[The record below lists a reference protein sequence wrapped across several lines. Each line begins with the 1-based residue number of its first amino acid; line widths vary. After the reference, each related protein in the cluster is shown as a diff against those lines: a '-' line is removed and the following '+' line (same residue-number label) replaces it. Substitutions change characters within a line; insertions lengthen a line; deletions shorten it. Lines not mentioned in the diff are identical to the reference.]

1 MTAFEIF
8 MYAAA
13 ILTVLWLRAE
23 PQAPTP
29 IAVAPAVQ
37 PVDDLPA
44 LPVLLAQSEKLT
56 APPVVTSRTVAAD
69 MVEPVAIARIE
80 DAWIAE
86 LEVEPPSPT
95 AAADYLETWSAQE
108 LRRECSRRGIAWRNA
123 HGKGKHLLKEEMLKA
138 LC

>member
-8 MYAAA
+8 MYTAA

-23 PQAPTP
+23 PQTAPP
-29 IAVAPAVQ
+29 IAVAPAMQ

-44 LPVLLAQSEKLT
+44 LPVLLAQAEKLT
-56 APPVVTSRTVAAD
+56 ARPVPAVAAA
-69 MVEPVAIARIE
+69 VAAPVAIVRV
-80 DAWIAE
+80 
-86 LEVEPPSPT
+86 EVPT
-95 AAADYLETWSAQE
+95 PDWAKMTNAE

-123 HGKGKHLLKEEMLKA
+123 HGKGKHLLKKEMLKA

>member
-8 MYAAA
+8 MYTAA

-23 PQAPTP
+23 PQALTP

-44 LPVLLAQSEKLT
+44 LPVLLAPAEKLT
-56 APPVVTSRTVAAD
+56 ARPVPAVAAA
-69 MVEPVAIARIE
+69 VNAPVAIVR
-80 DAWIAE
+80 
-86 LEVEPPSPT
+86 VGVPT
-95 AAADYLETWSAQE
+95 PDWAKMTNAE

-123 HGKGKHLLKEEMLKA
+123 HGKGKHLLKKEMLKA

>member
-8 MYAAA
+8 MYTAA

-29 IAVAPAVQ
+29 IAVAPVLL
-37 PVDDLPA
+37 VDDLPT
-44 LPVLLAQSEKLT
+44 LPALLAQSEKLT
-56 APPVVTSRTVAAD
+56 ARPVPAVAAA
-69 MVEPVAIARIE
+69 VNAPVAIVRV
-80 DAWIAE
+80 
-86 LEVEPPSPT
+86 EVPT
-95 AAADYLETWSAQE
+95 PDWAKMTNAE

-123 HGKGKHLLKEEMLKA
+123 HGKGKHLLKKEMLKA